1 MGAGDSSDD
10 DRSTIEHPT
19 DRQLLMR
26 DHGFLRFHRAAEAAG
41 YPAML
46 LVSMVSLTT
55 VVVPVVLLALLQAA
69 WTFVVAVL
77 GLIAACAI
85 LAGAIWAALSDRD
98 DDDTGRASEQ
108 SSPALEAPVPLQR
121 RDQGSSARP
130 PGRKAA

>member
-1 MGAGDSSDD
+1 
-10 DRSTIEHPT
+10 
-19 DRQLLMR
+19 MR
-26 DHGFLRFHRAAEAAG
+26 DQGFLRFHRAAEAAG

-77 GLIAACAI
+77 GLVAACAI

-98 DDDTGRASEQ
+98 DADTGRANEQ
-108 SSPALEAPVPLQR
+108 SSPALETPVPLPR
-121 RDQGSSARP
+121 REQGSSARP